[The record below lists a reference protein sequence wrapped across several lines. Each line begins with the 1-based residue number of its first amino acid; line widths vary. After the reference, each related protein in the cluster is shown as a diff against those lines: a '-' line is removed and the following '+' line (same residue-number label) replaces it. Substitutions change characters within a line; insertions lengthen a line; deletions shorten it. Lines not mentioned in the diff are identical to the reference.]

1 MISCAFRSRFPS
13 ARQTSAWNMIM
24 KDKSDR
30 RHMRF
35 DKRQIDDDQPRLSTP
50 LGCGLGMRGTGVA
63 MGDVQGEVSSVRNN
77 KYKLILPLDGL
88 HNTVYNANA
97 QLTQVN
103 INLFALPLLLSSFVR
118 HRRHPSAST
127 LLSRPL
133 PCPTPPQRQSTRMLH
148 HTASPHPVGSASM
161 LVSPFCR
168 LVLSPLC

>member
-1 MISCAFRSRFPS
+1 MILCAFRSRFPS

-63 MGDVQGEVSSVRNN
+63 MGDVQGEVSSVGNN
-77 KYKLILPLDGL
+77 KYKLILPSSLDGL

-97 QLTQVN
+97 QLAQVRYQP
-103 INLFALPLLLSSFVR
+103 LALLLSSFVR

-127 LLSRPL
+127 LLSHPL
-133 PCPTPPQRQSTRMLH
+133 PCLTPPQRQSTRMLH
-148 HTASPHPVGSASM
+148 RTASPHPVGSASM

-168 LVLSPLC
+168 LVFSPLC

>member
-1 MISCAFRSRFPS
+1 ML
-13 ARQTSAWNMIM
+13 

-63 MGDVQGEVSSVRNN
+63 MGDVQGEVSSVGNN
-77 KYKLILPLDGL
+77 KYKLILLPLDGL

-148 HTASPHPVGSASM
+148 RTASPHPVGSASM

-168 LVLSPLC
+168 LVFSPLC